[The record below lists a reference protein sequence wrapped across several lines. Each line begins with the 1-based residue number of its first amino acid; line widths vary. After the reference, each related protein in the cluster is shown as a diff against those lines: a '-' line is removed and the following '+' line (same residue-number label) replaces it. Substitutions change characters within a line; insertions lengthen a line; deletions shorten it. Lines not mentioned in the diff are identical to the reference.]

1 MKSGGLNVSGPGVR
15 YLVLGIR
22 FLLGGIFVWSG
33 LAKIRQPYDFL
44 SNVYD
49 YELVGAKLGLLVAV
63 VLPWLEVLVGAAL
76 LIGLFAG
83 GGMLG
88 AFFLCALFV
97 GVQSSALARG
107 LTIACGCF
115 SATSAGLISY
125 TTLIRTSLLLLA
137 SGAILGWHV
146 YEGRRLRRHPDD
158 APITLSKP
166 GDLSEAATNG
176 T

>member
-1 MKSGGLNVSGPGVR
+1 MNREALRLSGRGVP
-15 YLVLGIR
+15 YLMLGIR
-22 FLLGGIFVWSG
+22 FVLGGIFVWSG

-63 VLPWLEVLVGAAL
+63 VLPWLEILVGAAL
-76 LIGLFAG
+76 LLGLFVG

-88 AFFLCALFV
+88 AFFLTALFV

-115 SATSAGLISY
+115 STTSAGMISY
-125 TTLIRTSLLLLA
+125 TTLIRTSVLLLCSGTLLA
-137 SGAILGWHV
+137 WNV
-146 YEGRRLRRHPDD
+146 YVGMRLSRDLTDVSTP
-158 APITLSKP
+158 PSEP
-166 GDLSEAATNG
+166 GGFRG
-176 T
+176 TESIQA